1 MATFKVTTL
10 DGESITLD
18 SRDVVEITGREG
30 GGSII
35 TVKFEDKFD
44 AYEVREAKA
53 GIKNQ
58 IRMREFGA

>member
-1 MATFKVTTL
+1 MATFKVTAL
-10 DGESITLD
+10 DGESLTLE
-18 SRDVVEITGREG
+18 SKDVVEITGREG

-35 TVKFEDKFD
+35 TTLFAGE
-44 AYEVREAKA
+44 YETWEVREAKA